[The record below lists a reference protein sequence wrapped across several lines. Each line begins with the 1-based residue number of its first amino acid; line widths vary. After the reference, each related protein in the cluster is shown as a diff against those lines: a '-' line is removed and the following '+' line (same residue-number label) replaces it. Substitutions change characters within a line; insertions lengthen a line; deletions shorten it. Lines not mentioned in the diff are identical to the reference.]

1 MQSFLIA
8 GRPTRLLLVST
19 GNIGNDKLGM
29 IVRSHISEIVQ
40 ALESASFMEL
50 GRESLTVHE

>member
-1 MQSFLIA
+1 VQSFLIA